1 MNTLAMNRPLRREF
15 DLKRRLLE
23 PIDTWSRRRTVLT
36 GVVFGALVGVLG
48 AQMWRA
54 SGLNGLDAGRSAL
67 VEAQKR
73 VEKAKG
79 MRDRLPALRARAV
92 AAEKQAP
99 QRWSSVDALHAIPA
113 LATQN
118 GLRVAAIE
126 PAAAKG
132 APIERAAAKGA
143 VIEPAAAAGTTPA
156 GERVLKLRAD
166 GTFSEV
172 RSFLDALGGLPR
184 LVVADA
190 VQLKRGPNDL
200 AFEATLHVFE
210 TLPAVARPAGVDRRD
225 VSVIDPFGK
234 KGAAAFGP
242 AADMLLVGTLVGRQ
256 RAMALVETTAGVDG
270 FAPGQMIGDERLGRI
285 HARSIDL
292 ARGDGKSRTV
302 AFAEDRP

>member
-1 MNTLAMNRPLRREF
+1 MNTLAMNRPMRREN
-15 DLKRRLLE
+15 DLKRRLLQ
-23 PIDTWSRRRTVLT
+23 PIDAWSRRRTVLT
-36 GVVFGALVGVLG
+36 GVAFGALVGILG

-67 VEAQKR
+67 VGAQKR

-79 MRDRLPALRARAV
+79 MRDALPALRARAV
-92 AAEKQAP
+92 AAEKQA
-99 QRWSSVDALHAIPA
+99 QLHWTSADALHAIPA

-126 PAAAKG
+126 PTAAK
-132 APIERAAAKGA
+132 AKDLA
-143 VIEPAAAAGTTPA
+143 PA
-156 GERVLKLRAD
+156 GERALKLRAD
-166 GTFSEV
+166 GTFGEV

-190 VQLKRGPNDL
+190 VQLKRGPNEL
-200 AFEATLHVFE
+200 AFEAILRVFE
-210 TLPAVARPAGVDRRD
+210 TLPAVARPADVDRRD

-242 AADMLLVGTLVGRQ
+242 TADMLLVGTLVGRQ

-270 FAPGQMIGDERLGRI
+270 FAPGQMIGDERLGRV

-292 ARGDGKSRTV
+292 ARGDGQSRSV
-302 AFAEDRP
+302 AFAEDRS

>member
-15 DLKRRLLE
+15 DLKRRLMQ
-23 PIDTWSRRRTVLT
+23 PIDTWSRRRTVLA
-36 GVVFGALVGVLG
+36 GVVFGVLVGVLG

-67 VEAQKR
+67 EEAQKR
-73 VEKAKG
+73 IEKAKR
-79 MRDRLPALRARAV
+79 MRDALPALRARAV

-99 QRWSSVDALHAIPA
+99 QRWTSADALHAIPA

-126 PAAAKG
+126 PAAV
-132 APIERAAAKGA
+132 KGA

-166 GTFSEV
+166 GTFGEV
-172 RSFLDALGGLPR
+172 RRFLDALGGLPR

-190 VQLKRGPNDL
+190 VQLKRGPNDV

-210 TLPAVARPAGVDRRD
+210 TLPAVARPADVDRRD

-270 FAPGQMIGDERLGRI
+270 FAPGQMIGDERLGRVQ
-285 HARSIDL
+285 ARSIDL
-292 ARGDGKSRTV
+292 ARGDGQSRTV